1 MMSHKPIAAGKSSF
15 DLIDA
20 ERLFAELNLQDVC
33 LLVDIACGR
42 GNYAL
47 AAAQRMVSGG
57 SIVAVDLWQ
66 EGIDQLNGEIE
77 SKGINNICTAVA
89 DVSKH
94 IPVEDGGADCC
105 LMATVVHD
113 LIEDGTGDGALRE
126 VRRILSSEG
135 RLAIVEFEKVEGPP
149 GPPIGVRLSP
159 QELEAYLVPFGFCL
173 TNTSSIGEFHYL
185 SVFKHKAGNE

>member
-15 DLIDA
+15 DLVDA
-20 ERLFAELNLQDVC
+20 ERLFAELNLQDAC

-42 GNYAL
+42 GNYTL

-66 EGIDQLNGEIE
+66 EGIDQLSQEIT
-77 SKGINNICTAVA
+77 SKGITNIRTAVA

-94 IPVEDGGADCC
+94 IPVEDGGADLC

-126 VRRILSSEG
+126 VRRILSAEG
-135 RLAIVEFEKVEGPP
+135 RLAIIEFEKVEGPP

-159 QELEAYLVPFGFCL
+159 RELEVYLVPFGFRL
-173 TNTSSIGEFHYL
+173 INTSSIGEFHYL
-185 SVFKHKAGNE
+185 SIFKHDDDA